1 MSRGKIDVITLG
13 CSKNLVDSEKLMG
26 MLSAA
31 GYVMH
36 HDPDKVT
43 APVVVINTCG
53 FIGDA
58 QEESVNTIL
67 ECAAMKDQGIIK
79 KLYVM
84 GCLSQ
89 KYKTELEQEIPQV
102 DRYYGKFNWTE
113 LVNDLKKENAGSGCV
128 CSGTAVNRI
137 ITTPKHYAYLKIA
150 EGCNRNCAYCAIPL
164 MTGKYQ
170 SYNQQD
176 IIDEAKFLIDNGV
189 KEIQLIAQD
198 LTYYGYDQDKR
209 YHIAELVDRLAQMN
223 GLEWIRLHYGYP
235 NNFPMELLDVINS
248 NSNVCRYLDLALQH
262 ISNPVLKNMRRNI
275 TDSETTD
282 LIQAIREKVPGIHLR
297 TTLMVGFPNESEQDF
312 ERLMDFV
319 RTARFERM
327 GAFAYCQVDGTY
339 SALNYKDNVP
349 EEVKQQRLDALM
361 ALQQDISDQINSSKV
376 GQTLKTIIDRREG
389 DYWIGRTEFD
399 SPEVD
404 PEVLISCNE
413 NKLKIGEFYNVR
425 ITDSEPFEL
434 YGIIDK

>member
-1 MSRGKIDVITLG
+1 MRKGKIDVITLG

-26 MLSAA
+26 MLSDA
-31 GYVMH
+31 GYTMH

-67 ECAAMKDQGIIK
+67 ECAAMKEQGIIR

-89 KYKTELEQEIPQV
+89 KYKQELEQEIPQV

-113 LVNDLKKENAGSGCV
+113 LVEDLKKENNGICNPCNTPKRV
-128 CSGTAVNRI
+128 
-137 ITTPKHYAYLKIA
+137 ITTPRHYAYLKIA
-150 EGCNRNCAYCAIPL
+150 EGCNRSCAYCAIPL

-176 IIDEAKFLIDNGV
+176 ILDEAKYLIDNGV

-209 YHIAELVDRLAQMN
+209 YHIAELVDKLAHLN

-235 NNFPMELLDVINS
+235 NNFPMELLDAINS

-262 ISNPVLKNMRRNI
+262 ISNPVLKRMRRNI
-275 TDSETTD
+275 TAAETKD

-297 TTLMVGFPNESEQDF
+297 TTLMVGFPGETEQDF
-312 ERLMDFV
+312 DQLIDFV

-339 SALNYKDNVP
+339 SALHYKDDVP
-349 EEVKQQRLDALM
+349 EEIKQQRLDALM
-361 ALQQDISDQINSSKV
+361 NLQQEISADINSNKV
-376 GQTLKTIIDRREG
+376 GQIFKTVIDRKEG
-389 DYWIGRTEFD
+389 DYWVGRTEFD

-404 PEVLISCNE
+404 PEVLVPCHDS
-413 NKLKIGEFYNVR
+413 KLEIGNFYNVC

-434 YGIIDK
+434 YGHI

>member
-1 MSRGKIDVITLG
+1 MRKSQIDVITLG

-58 QEESVNTIL
+58 QEESINTIL
-67 ECAAMKDQGIIK
+67 ECAAMKEQGIIR

-89 KYKTELEQEIPQV
+89 KYKSELEQEIPQV
-102 DRYYGKFNWTE
+102 DRYYGKFDWTLLAE
-113 LVNDLKKENAGSGCV
+113 DLKKENSATGSP
-128 CSGTAVNRI
+128 CSAPRRI

-150 EGCNRNCAYCAIPL
+150 EGCNRSCAYCAIPL

-176 IIDEAKFLIDNGV
+176 IINEAKYLIDNGV

-209 YHIAELVDRLAQMN
+209 YHIAELVDSLAHLN

-235 NNFPMELLDVINS
+235 NNFPMELLDAINS

-262 ISNPVLKNMRRNI
+262 ISNSVLKRMRRNI
-275 TDSETTD
+275 TATETSD
-282 LIQAIREKVPGIHLR
+282 LIHAIREKVPGIHLR
-297 TTLMVGFPNESEQDF
+297 TTLMVGFPGETERDF
-312 ERLMDFV
+312 EQLADFV
-319 RTARFERM
+319 RASRFERM

-339 SALNYKDNVP
+339 SAMHYKDDVP

-361 ALQQDISDQINSSKV
+361 EIQQDISYEINQDKV

-389 DYWIGRTEFD
+389 DYWVGRTEFD

-404 PEVLISCNE
+404 PEVLIPCE
-413 NKLKIGEFYNVR
+413 NHKLETGNFYNVR
-425 ITDSEPFEL
+425 ITDSAPFEL
-434 YGIIDK
+434 YGTTD